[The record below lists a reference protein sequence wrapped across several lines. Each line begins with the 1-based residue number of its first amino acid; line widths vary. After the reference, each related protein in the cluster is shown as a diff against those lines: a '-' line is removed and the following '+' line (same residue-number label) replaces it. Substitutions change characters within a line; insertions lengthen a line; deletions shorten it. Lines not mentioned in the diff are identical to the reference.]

1 MDDRLRELGG
11 QIELCSK
18 DIKSQT
24 ENLRQAPDAVRGF
37 ILTDLTR
44 LAAELERLECERKT
58 LREEQRERNTEAV
71 PDTLRELL
79 LSFPMLMERLA
90 YPEKVGLIREL
101 IVKILVIPNA
111 DGDEVHVFFR
121 GANEADDAGF

>member
-1 MDDRLRELGG
+1 MF
-11 QIELCSK
+11 Q

-44 LAAELERLECERKT
+44 LAAELERLSASGKRCGGAAGKK
-58 LREEQRERNTEAV
+58 TEAV
-71 PDTLRELL
+71 PDTQRELL

-90 YPEKVGLIREL
+90 YPEKSG
-101 IVKILVIPNA
+101 
-111 DGDEVHVFFR
+111 
-121 GANEADDAGF
+121 